1 MELEDL
7 NAHLQ
12 LLQTRE
18 ELTELLDR
26 LYSKAAPG
34 AQRLDGMPHGSG
46 PADKV
51 GDLATEIIF
60 VKASIDEL
68 QEEIQQSETRIKAFI
83 GTIPNAKTQLLFT
96 LRFIRGLQWKEVADI
111 MGKYQTVGNVSRMCY
126 QYLEKQEHRKEGEP

>member
-12 LLQTRE
+12 LLQTKE

-34 AQRLDGMPHGSG
+34 ERRLDGMPHGSG

-68 QEEIQQSETRIKAFI
+68 QDQIQQSETRIKAFI
-83 GTIPNAKTQLLFT
+83 DTIPNIKTRLVFT
-96 LRFIRGLQWKEVADI
+96 FRFICGKPWKEVADL
-111 MGKYQTVGNVSRMCY
+111 MGKYQTVGNVSKMCY